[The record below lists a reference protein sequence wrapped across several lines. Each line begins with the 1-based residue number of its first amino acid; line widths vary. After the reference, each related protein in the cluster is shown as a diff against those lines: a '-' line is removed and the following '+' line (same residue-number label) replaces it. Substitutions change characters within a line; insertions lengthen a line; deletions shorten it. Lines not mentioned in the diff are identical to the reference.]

1 MNPAYA
7 EINRLLG
14 QSESDKQL
22 VILSNVIREHLP
34 AIDQDEDFS
43 NIAKLWERRNNTW
56 TTQLQ
61 KYLKE
66 RDPPIYSQQDIAAMN
81 NSFNVMV
88 AQCNKEREDSVKNYI
103 KLMDEARH
111 RSKQATN
118 DLTRF
123 ENESRAD
130 IDAERCKQQ
139 SLVKKIDAGIFP
151 NENAI
156 LHHESTQREYCAL
169 ARKHDFV
176 LTIQAIQQS
185 CKTSEDEL
193 RQRIKNVQYL
203 TPSKGE
209 KHWLLSSAEGLLGWV
224 PHLSEYQPVC
234 TNKAPIMS
242 ELVRLAEECPYTKSF
257 NLALTIR
264 NFIEH
269 ADLIGWSNK
278 LLIQALL
285 EMLKR
290 YKPDLYS
297 KLNVKRSQTQAFFQT
312 LVLNCSQQ
320 AAITSCRDYLSK
332 FIRGPNM
339 SFVEAITAIDSVYSF
354 WQQLLR
360 PVTKQELNDMTSSTL
375 RQITPFLLH
384 DKCAK
389 LFSSW
394 CEQQNLYQTPVTRES
409 IIDVVQKFEQQKE
422 LQITDRKKLPA
433 HLGFGETFSAIEVTT
448 LKTETT
454 AAKYAEQKPSFQQ
467 RSSSRESTKLRS
479 DSHKPRTPTSNSRE
493 RTGSQH
499 HQTQRQG
506 SRSPGPQ
513 TSRSRSGPSQQ
524 RPAQSPKRHPNER
537 QTQSRSRSPGGHQ
550 SRQSSRASSRG
561 SAQSSRERSSSNSSQ
576 YKDLERHSSLSNSS
590 RRHEVKPIPSMY
602 RSKSPGTVQ
611 SLQKHYFNPGKG
623 SERFKNWRQDK
634 RCLRCFSDQ
643 HVARHCDVYL
653 ANTPEPCR
661 MCVWLYHPSEKCR
674 RYNLDSSVKKFQS
687 KN

>member
-1 MNPAYA
+1 MYPAYA

-14 QSESDKQL
+14 QSENDKQL
-22 VILSNVIREHLP
+22 VILSKVIREHLP
-34 AIDQDEDFS
+34 AIDQNEDFS
-43 NIAKLWERRNNTW
+43 NISKLWERRNNTW
-56 TTQLQ
+56 STQLQ
-61 KYLKE
+61 TYLKE
-66 RDPPIYSQQDIAAMN
+66 RNPPIYSQQDIAAMN

-103 KLMDEARH
+103 KLLDETRH
-111 RSKQATN
+111 RSKQSSH
-118 DLTRF
+118 DLARF
-123 ENESRAD
+123 ETESRAD

-139 SLVKKIDAGIFP
+139 ALKNKIDSGIFP
-151 NENAI
+151 LDNTI
-156 LHHESTQREYCAL
+156 LHNESKQREFCAL
-169 ARKHDFV
+169 ARKDDFV
-176 LTIQAIQQS
+176 LYIQAVQQS
-185 CKTSEDEL
+185 CKLSETEL

-209 KHWLLSSAEGLLGWV
+209 KHWLLSSAEGLHGWV

-234 TNKAPIMS
+234 TNKPPVMS
-242 ELVRLAEECPYTKSF
+242 DLVRLTELCPYTQSF
-257 NLALTIR
+257 NLALTIK

-269 ADLIGWSNK
+269 GDTIGWSNK

-285 EMLKR
+285 EMLKK

-297 KLNVKRSQTQAFFQT
+297 KLNVKRAQTQAFFQS
-312 LVLNCSQQ
+312 LVLNCNQQ

-332 FIRGPNM
+332 FVRGPSM
-339 SFVEAITAIDSVYSF
+339 SFVEAITAIDSVYAF

-360 PVTKQELNDMTSSTL
+360 PVSKQELNDMTCSTL

-409 IIDVVQKFEQQKE
+409 IIDVVQKFEQNRE

-433 HLGFGETFSAIEVTT
+433 HLGFGETFSTETPT
-448 LKTETT
+448 FQTETT
-454 AAKYAEQKPSFQQ
+454 EAKFAEQKPSFQQ
-467 RSSSRESTKLRS
+467 RSSSREYNKLRS
-479 DSHKPRTPTSNSRE
+479 DSQTRTPASTSKE

-499 HQTQRQG
+499 HQKERQR

-513 TSRSRSGPSQQ
+513 TLRNRNGPSPQ
-524 RPAQSPKRHPNER
+524 RSTQSPKKHPSDR
-537 QTQSRSRSPGGHQ
+537 QQSRSRSPGHQ

-561 SAQSSRERSSSNSSQ
+561 SAQSSRDSSTSSQ

-590 RRHEVKPIPSMY
+590 KRHEVKAIPSMY

-611 SLQKHYFNPGKG
+611 SLRKHYFNPGKD
-623 SERFKNWRQDK
+623 SDRFKTWRQDK

-643 HVARHCDVYL
+643 HVARNCDVYL
-653 ANTPEPCR
+653 ASTPEPCR
-661 MCVWLYHPSEKCR
+661 MCVWLYHPSEKCV
-674 RYNLDSSVKKFQS
+674 RYHLDASVKKYQ